1 MDEFL
6 TRLKVR
12 KIMRMLLAGFDL
24 FIPPRCM
31 GCGTMG
37 IIWCEDCQ
45 HRLRPAQGPSC
56 PSCGL
61 PRVFQECPAC
71 ANGMSLFR
79 VASIAAYEPP
89 LSDALVTFKYRP
101 DTSFAELLAFWGQ
114 EKLDELSWQPDVIV
128 PVPLNKVRLN
138 QRGYN
143 QVELIT
149 SALARF
155 TSIPHGDSTIKR
167 VRDTRSQV
175 GLDPRARYAN
185 LECAFYVEKGSL
197 YQQRVLLVDDLLT
210 TGATI
215 IGCAQALFSAGVK
228 HVDALEI
235 ARA

>member
-6 TRLKVR
+6 TRLKLR
-12 KIMRMLLAGFDL
+12 KIMRILQAGFDL
-24 FIPPRCM
+24 FIPPRCI
-31 GCGTMG
+31 GCGAMG
-37 IIWCEDCQ
+37 IIWCENYQ
-45 HRLRPAQGPSC
+45 HRRHPAQGPSC

-61 PRVFQECPAC
+61 PRVFQKCPAC
-71 ANGMSLFR
+71 ATGMSSFR
-79 VASIAAYEPP
+79 IAAIFAYEPP

-114 EKLDELSWQPDVIV
+114 EKLNELAWQPDVIV
-128 PVPLNKVRLN
+128 PVPLSKVRLN

-175 GLDPRARYAN
+175 GLDPRARFAN
-185 LECAFYVEKGSL
+185 MECTFHVEKVSL

-210 TGATI
+210 TGATL
-215 IGCAQALFSAGVK
+215 IGCAQALFSADTK
-228 HVDALEI
+228 YVDALAI